1 MEAEGDEGE
10 YNSGDPRRAV
20 RAGERAR
27 QTERAV
33 AAEGEAEKRRD
44 AADCER
50 TKSRG
55 EQGEEQQRDSVVV
68 LAEGERVL
76 VRVEDVRVEEMER
89 IERSGGSPT
98 RESRRSYRGRRGQ
111 LQRRADAKPTATSS
125 RQLEG

>member
-20 RAGERAR
+20 GAGERAR

-44 AADCER
+44 AADRER

-89 IERSGGSPT
+89 IVEGLVVVPPESPGDHIGVAAVSYSVAQMQNPRPRHQGS
-98 RESRRSYRGRRGQ
+98 
-111 LQRRADAKPTATSS
+111 
-125 RQLEG
+125 